1 MAQGTA
7 ERVNPGQCGQQG
19 GVLIPDKP
27 RAGQMRVGKSLF
39 QLETNLHPAEHQV
52 EMTET
57 AET

>member
-1 MAQGTA
+1 M
-7 ERVNPGQCGQQG
+7 
-19 GVLIPDKP
+19 LIPDKP